1 MRIKRILA
9 LISAICL
16 MLVLGGCRLAVP
28 DGEMQESSDR
38 LIGMLIT
45 TEHYSASENEEGRVY
60 ARLSYE
66 EEENDEGELVK
77 YETYVFDDVDGW
89 YILRPTFEN
98 EDGET
103 YSGTCGSEGIEDRHL
118 ELICGDNG
126 DSMKVSG
133 TLRAVSG
140 SGENTLTFIGNP
152 VYQSA
157 DGSVYA
163 LMNGTGMSFDDSS
176 MGDGSI
182 SLSESETS
190 EDMTQKTERSSEIMV
205 NIKLVDPTEKVRVYE
220 MDESGACLLQNEYT
234 GETIPDEYSPC
245 KSAEFIVVEEL
256 LRGGGRSYFAY
267 GRSDESF
274 VSYFADGDEIC
285 TGFTTTINWQ

>member
-1 MRIKRILA
+1 MIKRILA
-9 LISAICL
+9 LILVICL
-16 MLVLGGCRLAVP
+16 MLVPGGCRLAVP
-28 DGEMQESSDR
+28 DGEMQEGSDR

-45 TEHYSASENEEGRVY
+45 KDHYSASENGEERVY

-66 EEENDEGELVK
+66 EAENDEGEPLK
-77 YETYVFDDVDGW
+77 FKTYVFDGIDGW
-89 YILRPTFEN
+89 YILCPTFED

-103 YSGTCGSEGIEDRHL
+103 YSEMCGSEGIDESGVS
-118 ELICGDNG
+118 LICGDNAN
-126 DSMKVSG
+126 SIKVSG

-140 SGENTLTFIGNP
+140 SGESTLTFIGNP

-163 LMNGTGMSFDDSS
+163 LMNGTGMSFGDSS
-176 MGDGSI
+176 AADGAL

-190 EDMTQKTERSSEIMV
+190 EDMTQKSERNSEVVV

-220 MDESGACLLQNEYT
+220 MDENGACLLQNEYT

-245 KSAEFIVVEEL
+245 KSAEFIVIEEL
-256 LRGGGRSYFAY
+256 LRGGGHSYFAY

-274 VSYFADGDEIC
+274 VSYFAAGDEIC